1 MPIVWSMPDGSIS
14 VTQINDVVLARELR
28 AGESTAEGVLRL
40 ALVIQAKTPGL
51 AGGVPTLV
59 PAANMPRSR
68 INRDRW
74 QLNGTQV
81 TVKAVEI
88 L

>member
-1 MPIVWSMPDGSIS
+1 MPDGSIS
-14 VTQINDVVLARELR
+14 VTQINDAVLVRELR
-28 AGESTAEGVLRL
+28 RGESTAEGVLRL
-40 ALVIQAKTPGL
+40 ARVLQAKTPGL

-59 PAANMPRSR
+59 TAANMPNSR

-74 QLNGTQV
+74 QLSGTQV
-81 TVKAVEI
+81 TVRAVEV